1 MKPVIGK
8 SGQSFHRL
16 EDERLLKG
24 KGRFIDNLNFKGQ
37 AFMHIIRSYS
47 ANAKINI
54 INSGEVKKMSG
65 VLDVFTGEN
74 LMQDGI
80 LPIPVTL
87 PFKRPGGGPALSDP
101 YHALSQGTVRFIG
114 QPLAIVV
121 ADSMEHAVHAAESLE
136 VEYEEFPAVTDL
148 IEATKP
154 EAPLLCSDLTDNI
167 AAYETLGNQKNL
179 EKIFSNAHHVTRM
192 ELINNRLV
200 GTPLEPRGLNC
211 LSDPED
217 GTLILH
223 TAHQS
228 ATRLHDFL
236 CSIFKLQPEQLRVKV
251 GDVGGGFGT
260 KVAIYPEDVL
270 VVYATIKLKVPI
282 KWTATRTEEFQASVH
297 SRDHINIAELA
308 CNTDGRILGL
318 RVKTFANTGAYL
330 INPAL
335 LIPLGLM
342 SKVITSVYEIPAIYL
357 ETRCV
362 LTNTA
367 PIGAYRGAGRP
378 EGIYPMERLIDMTAR
393 EIGIDPVIMR
403 ERNLIKTDKLPYTTP
418 AGEVYESGNFKEVL
432 AQTLELM
439 DWNGFP
445 ARRARSEK
453 RGLLRGQGLACYIEW
468 TGGDLS
474 ETVRIKAESDGM
486 VTLFSGT
493 QNMGQG
499 LETVFTQ
506 LLSEKLQ
513 IPMEAV
519 KVVLGDTKLVKG
531 LGSFGSRSLFVGGT
545 AILEGTK
552 EFLKKSRELAADEL
566 EAAKDDVIYHNGH
579 FHVTGTHVGVGLF
592 ELASKQP
599 QKYISTETENT
610 VEGRSWPNG
619 CHIAEVEIDP
629 ETGKVYLVSYGNV
642 DDTGKM
648 INPMIVEGQINGGIA
663 QGTGQALLEES
674 VYDSDGQLLTTSF
687 LDYAMPRA
695 DDLPE
700 FQSLTFTDAPCLT
713 NPLGAKG
720 VGEIG
725 TVGSIPTIANAIL
738 DALWDQGVRKFD
750 MPAYPQKIWKILL
763 EAKNLKQ

>member
-37 AFMHIIRSYS
+37 AFMHIVRSYS

-101 YHALSQGTVRFIG
+101 YHALSQGTVKFIG

-228 ATRLHDFL
+228 ATRLHDSL

-251 GDVGGGFGT
+251 GDIGGGFGT

-270 VVYATIKLKVPI
+270 VVYATKKLKVPI

-308 CNTDGRILGL
+308 CNTNGRILGL

-519 KVVLGDTKLVKG
+519 KVVLGDTKFVKG

-552 EFLKKSRELAADEL
+552 EFLKKSRELAAEEL
-566 EAAKDDVIYHNGH
+566 EAAKDDVIYHNGR
-579 FHVTGTHVGVGLF
+579 FQVTGTSVGVGLF